1 MTSPARGPLILAAAL
16 LLPGS
21 ARAQA
26 VTARVLAAEGAQ
38 PVVGAVVYLV
48 DDVDTPVR
56 RALTD
61 PRGRALLVGF
71 PAGRYRLRA
80 EMIGMATAETEPF
93 EVAGGAAVQR
103 ELVLE
108 SQAIGIEGLQVE
120 ADNRCRLRPE
130 EGLLTA
136 RVWEEARKALEAA
149 TVTDEQRLYRYETM
163 LYERDLDMNTRVVEE
178 EERSRRRAT
187 MRTPFLSR
195 PAEELMEGGFAERSG
210 DGDVYYFA
218 PDAQVLLSD
227 VFLDSHCFR
236 LTAGEAQGESA
247 GLVGL
252 AFEPTERRR
261 TVDISGTLW
270 LDPQTSELRWLEY
283 RYENLD
289 ADIRSDELGGRVEF
303 RRMPEGGWIIP
314 EWWLRMPN
322 IAAQRNRATGV
333 LTRYLVGFRESGGL
347 VLDVEGATAMG
358 PARTGSVE
366 GVVRD
371 SLGRAVEGV
380 RVEVVGAGL
389 EAASDSVGH
398 YQIDGLVAGTYRV
411 RFTDPRLQT
420 YGFDPEPLTLDARGG
435 EVSRLDLRLPS
446 AANVLADVCSRY
458 DPGPD
463 ADKLPIQAI
472 GTGVLVGW
480 VRDAETDE
488 PIPGAL
494 VRVLSYRHEF
504 ARGTHARGSLPIYG
518 ANVGELPDHET
529 RLTIYRGRYGFE
541 TTADDEGFYRVCRVP
556 ERELLTVMAVH
567 DSIETPVD
575 TLKIMEIGGARQ
587 HVLRVERTRR

>member
-1 MTSPARGPLILAAAL
+1 MKVPATGPLVLAAVL
-16 LLPGS
+16 LLPAS

-38 PVVGAVVYLV
+38 PVVGALVYLI
-48 DDVDTPVR
+48 DDAGTPLR
-56 RALTD
+56 RSLTD

-71 PAGRYRLRA
+71 PAGRYRLRV

-93 EVAGGAAVQR
+93 EVAGGVTVQR

-108 SQAIGIEGLQVE
+108 SQAIWIEGLQVQ
-120 ADNRCRLRPE
+120 ADDRCRVRPE

-163 LYERDLDMNTRVVEE
+163 LYERDLDMDTRVVEG
-178 EERSRRRAT
+178 EERRRRRAT

-195 PAEELMEGGFAERSG
+195 PAEELMEDGFVERSG
-210 DGDVYYFA
+210 NGDLYFA

-236 LTAGEAQGESA
+236 LTPGEAEEESA

-252 AFEPTERRR
+252 AFEPTERRGR

-322 IAAQRNRATGV
+322 VAAQRNRATGA

-347 VLDVEGATAMG
+347 VLDVEGVMAMG
-358 PARTGSVE
+358 RARTGSVE

-380 RVEVVGAGL
+380 RVEVIGAGL
-389 EAASDSVGH
+389 GAASDSVGR
-398 YQIDGLVAGTYRV
+398 YRIDGLVAGTYRV
-411 RFTDPRLQT
+411 RFTDARLQA
-420 YGFDPEPLTLDARGG
+420 YGFDPEPLTLEARGG
-435 EVSRLDLRLPS
+435 EVSRLDFRLPS
-446 AANVLADVCSRY
+446 AARVLADVCSEY
-458 DPGPD
+458 DPGPG

-472 GTGVLVGW
+472 GTGVLLGW

-488 PIPGAL
+488 PLPGAL
-494 VRVLSYRHEF
+494 VRVLSYRYEF
-504 ARGTHARGSLPIYG
+504 ARGTNPRGSLPIYG
-518 ANVGELPDHET
+518 ANVGSLPDHET
-529 RLTIYRGRYGFE
+529 RLVIYRGRYGFE

-556 ERELLTVMAVH
+556 ERELLTVLAMH
-567 DSIETPVD
+567 DGIETPGD

-587 HVLRVERTRR
+587 HVVRVERKRR